1 MSDKAEKQTESPGGG
16 KKKGLLLVVLVAVA
30 MLGLGGGGAW
40 FFLSQKKSGGEHA
53 AEVKPAKAEPPVFF
67 TLEPFVVNLA
77 GEETRYLQVGIDL
90 KVADSGVIE
99 QIKVHMPEIKNG
111 VLLLLSSKTPEEIA
125 SLDGK
130 NQLRGEI
137 RDVVNR
143 PLGIRGG
150 DHREPAK
157 AGEPGKEHAS
167 GDNPIKLAAAEGV
180 VDVLLTSFVIQ

>member
-1 MSDKAEKQTESPGGG
+1 MRRTARALVVPLVTVAIAARCTGGG
-16 KKKGLLLVVLVAVA
+16 WPLTDGTNYSFCV
-30 MLGLGGGGAW
+30 
-40 FFLSQKKSGGEHA
+40 
-53 AEVKPAKAEPPVFF
+53 
-67 TLEPFVVNLA
+67 
-77 GEETRYLQVGIDL
+77 

-99 QIKVHMPEIKNG
+99 QIKAHMPEIKNG

-143 PLGIRGG
+143 PLGIGG
-150 DHREPAK
+150 ARD
-157 AGEPGKEHAS
+157 GEPGKAHAAE
-167 GDNPIKLAAAEGV
+167 DKPIKLAAAEGV